1 MQKLGGLATKKYG
14 ATYNVCETIFLQL
27 ESWVSNN
34 ENDDSKKRQKKI
46 WCHERECRVYILKVA
61 KSQNVFF

>member
-14 ATYNVCETIFLQL
+14 ATYNVCETFFLQL

-46 WCHERECRVYILKVA
+46 WCHERECRENHI
-61 KSQNVFF
+61 S